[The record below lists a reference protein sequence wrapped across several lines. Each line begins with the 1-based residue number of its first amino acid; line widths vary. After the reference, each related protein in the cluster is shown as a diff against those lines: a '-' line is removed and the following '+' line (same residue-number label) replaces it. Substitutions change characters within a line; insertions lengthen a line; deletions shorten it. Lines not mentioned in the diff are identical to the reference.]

1 VAPLAGEW
9 VEEVEGLTIDL
20 FVAADGWKIA
30 CARPVGRRPGSSATM
45 RLGSVGLHLGDGCGG
60 AGEVGEL

>member
-1 VAPLAGEW
+1 LVGEW
-9 VEEVEGLTIDL
+9 VEEVEGLTIDR

-30 CARPVGRRPGSSATM
+30 CARPAGGAQEALPRCGLVRWGS
-45 RLGSVGLHLGDGCGG
+45 GLGDGCGG